1 MNPKIKNSETPYF
14 STSPV
19 QDQFGQLIVA
29 FGITKREKMAWDI
42 FLNTSFKNS
51 KSNLTKKS
59 SLYGFGQ
66 YPNIIIDLNDI
77 EQINDYVKSC
87 YELADKFLNYEDKS
101 EDNTSNIIV

>member
-29 FGITKREKMAWDI
+29 FGITKRERLAMDI
-42 FLNTSFKNS
+42 FINTSFKNS
-51 KSNLTKKS
+51 ASTLTKKQ

-66 YPNIIIDLNDI
+66 HPNILIDLNDI
-77 EQINDYVKSC
+77 NQINDYIKSC
-87 YELADKFLNYEDKS
+87 YEIADLFLNYEPEK
-101 EDNTSNIIV
+101 ETSNIIM